1 MERQLPK
8 NVRQIGNVSDSP
20 KIYIEDY
27 VDTFLNQL
35 CEKTGQNPQGAFL
48 IGEQQSEGGQDY
60 IFIYGA
66 IRMHAVKRAET
77 SFEINEETW
86 KNAYED
92 CKQYFEDGEMLGWYI
107 TVPGGPVTMNPEIE
121 KMHRKAFP
129 KKNSVLILEE
139 PAEREEA
146 LYVNKYN
153 DLMEIGGHY
162 VYYEKNP
169 CMQNYMISARK
180 KNGVTPSETVED
192 RAAKDFRSLV
202 RTREERQGQKRGSRT
217 MYAASAILVLI
228 VVIMGITTINNF
240 DKMKNVQHSLESI
253 TSSVSA
259 GTDQT
264 ESKKMDEGQAD
275 KTQTDADKALENADA
290 VQAGAD
296 MTNKQSE
303 TVNPESGAADAAEVD
318 ALETAGGI
326 AADSTAQQ
334 AQSATGTDGGNTGN
348 TADTAGS
355 TANSDGTVSGTGV
368 YVVESGDTLAIISQK
383 SYGDVSHVD
392 AICRMNGLTNGN
404 LIYVGQKLLLP

>member
-48 IGEQQSEGGQDY
+48 IGEQQSEGGLDY

-77 SFEINEETW
+77 SFEIDEETW

-202 RTREERQGQKRGSRT
+202 RTRGERQGQKRGSRA

-240 DKMKNVQHSLESI
+240 DKMKTVQHSLESI

-259 GTDQT
+259 GSDQT
-264 ESKKMDEGQAD
+264 ESKKIDEGQAD

-296 MTNKQSE
+296 MTNKESE

-318 ALETAGGI
+318 AQETMGGI

-334 AQSATGTDGGNTGN
+334 AQSAAGTDGGN